1 MQSTNMVENIFHAQL
16 LIPIFLSR
24 KRCVSPQKDD
34 KNIVT
39 LDKNLEVM
47 HKEKRSIHHGMN

>member
-1 MQSTNMVENIFHAQL
+1 MVENIFHAQL